1 MKKIITIVGI
11 MTLLITGPK
20 ILRAE
25 KTFGLP
31 NDYLQYGA
39 GARSL
44 AMGSAFTGLAD
55 DGSASYW
62 NPAALAFI
70 DEYQLLTMY
79 APYRM
84 DTHYNFASVAI
95 PFGPWGAVA
104 VDDVMLLSGEFQER
118 NDLNQV
124 LGNDRTIMKNA
135 VGVSYA
141 YPFMRYFSA
150 GVRIKF
156 LQERVFSTSGDAF
169 GLDGSLYS
177 KPFYGISCGLMVNN
191 INRPKITLVE
201 APDVYGRNT
210 RFGVAY
216 HGKKDLFIVAVDA
229 NKLEEQSAYYTMG
242 VEVNPMDILS
252 VRAGLNQ
259 QGELT
264 AGMGINVWPLRFD
277 YAYSSHEE
285 LGIFN
290 KLSVTFRWGN
300 VYEARI
306 EPMGMNRETDSILMK
321 GLYNEVKFVTTV
333 PHFDV
338 KRWELA
344 IIDGEGSSVRRLEGK
359 TRPPDKILWDMMDDA
374 GQPVKRGTY
383 QYRFQVEYFNDK
395 TWVRKGSVKL
405 DYNAPDP
412 GTVDIKVNGE
422 ESEPHSGVRH

>member
-1 MKKIITIVGI
+1 M
-11 MTLLITGPK
+11 
-20 ILRAE
+20 
-25 KTFGLP
+25 
-31 NDYLQYGA
+31 
-39 GARSL
+39 
-44 AMGSAFTGLAD
+44 
-55 DGSASYW
+55 
-62 NPAALAFI
+62 
-70 DEYQLLTMY
+70 
-79 APYRM
+79 
-84 DTHYNFASVAI
+84 
-95 PFGPWGAVA
+95 
-104 VDDVMLLSGEFQER
+104 
-118 NDLNQV
+118 
-124 LGNDRTIMKNA
+124 
-135 VGVSYA
+135 
-141 YPFMRYFSA
+141 
-150 GVRIKF
+150 
-156 LQERVFSTSGDAF
+156 
-169 GLDGSLYS
+169 
-177 KPFYGISCGLMVNN
+177 
-191 INRPKITLVE
+191 
-201 APDVYGRNT
+201 
-210 RFGVAY
+210 
-216 HGKKDLFIVAVDA
+216 DA

-306 EPMGMNRETDSILMK
+306 EPLGMNTDTDSILMK

-338 KRWELA
+338 KRWELK
-344 IIDGEGSSVRRLEGK
+344 IIDGEGNSVRKLEGK

-405 DYNAPDP
+405 DYNSPDP
-412 GTVDIKVNGE
+412 GNVEIKIKGE
-422 ESEPHSGVRH
+422 QPVE